1 MSSTTKKLSRLWQR
15 GCEFL
20 GTEYALLGGAMTWV
34 SERNLVSAISN
45 AGGFGVIATG
55 AMAPDM
61 LREEIQATQKLT
73 SKPYGVNLI
82 TMHPQLDELIQVC
95 ADEKMTHVVLAG
107 GLPPRSAIEQLKS
120 HAPYTALGAA
130 TGIIVMVIVVVGKI
144 PTGISQT
151 IFYSLHPIHILLSA
165 LTTTSMYIK
174 YRSGKIKIWMVVLV
188 GWTGSLGIATISD
201 AIIPY
206 FGAVLLQVP
215 IEFHVPFVEN
225 WWLSL
230 LAIIGIIMGYKKQTT
245 KIPHFGH
252 VLLSTWASLFYF
264 VAFGMANW
272 IPLLPFIFLFL
283 FIAVW
288 IPCCASDIIYP
299 LLFASKTKIAVS
311 ARRGSGNSV

>member
-1 MSSTTKKLSRLWQR
+1 MSK
-15 GCEFL
+15 
-20 GTEYALLGGAMTWV
+20 V
-34 SERNLVSAISN
+34 
-45 AGGFGVIATG
+45 
-55 AMAPDM
+55 M
-61 LREEIQATQKLT
+61 L
-73 SKPYGVNLI
+73 
-82 TMHPQLDELIQVC
+82 
-95 ADEKMTHVVLAG
+95 
-107 GLPPRSAIEQLKS
+107 EQLKS

-230 LAIIGIIMGYKKQTT
+230 LAIIGIVIGYKKQTT

-299 LLFASKTKIAVS
+299 LLFVRKIQTAVTSREEASS
-311 ARRGSGNSV
+311 